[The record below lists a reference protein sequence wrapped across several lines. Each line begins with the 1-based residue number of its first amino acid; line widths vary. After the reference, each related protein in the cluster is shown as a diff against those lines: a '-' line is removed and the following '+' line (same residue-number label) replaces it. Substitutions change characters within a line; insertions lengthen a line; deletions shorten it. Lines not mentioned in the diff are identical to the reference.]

1 MVLATIILN
10 LFFVVVQLGIIY
22 LVRTQ
27 KYLQT
32 NISYPLIRTR
42 TCAYQ
47 EERDVIISENFGYVL
62 NGWSLIVSCSLT
74 F

>member
-1 MVLATIILN
+1 MLATIILN
-10 LFFVVVQLGIIY
+10 LFFVIAVQLGIIY

-47 EERDVIISENFGYVL
+47 EERDVSISENFGYVL
-62 NGWSLIVSCSLT
+62 NGWSLIVSCTLT